1 MPVVTDRIRE
11 RLSEDFPTVAP
22 AALGRLERLDV
33 SPQVDPER
41 IHAAVLIAARGNLSM
56 FDDALEHAR
65 DDWRDLLDRA
75 GLADAD
81 WPGRLDETFG
91 RG

>member
-11 RLSEDFPTVAP
+11 RLIEDFPSVAP

-41 IHAAVLIAARGNLSM
+41 IHGAVLIAARGNLSM
-56 FDDALEHAR
+56 FDDALEHAH

-81 WPGRLDETFG
+81 WPDRLDDTFG